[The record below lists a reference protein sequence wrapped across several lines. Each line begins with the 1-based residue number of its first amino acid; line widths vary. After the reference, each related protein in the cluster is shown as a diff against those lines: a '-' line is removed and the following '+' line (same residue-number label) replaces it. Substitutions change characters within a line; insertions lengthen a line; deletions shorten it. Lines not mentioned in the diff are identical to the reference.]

1 MAININI
8 KTKDLDLD
16 SKLNDFINKKVGTLG
31 RLFKLEKD
39 EDVLIEVEVGQSTK
53 HHKNGD
59 IFRAEINLSH
69 KGKRLRTTSK
79 ERTIRI
85 ALNESCAEM
94 SSRIKATKN
103 KKADLK
109 KKGGAKI
116 KKMIKD

>member
-16 SKLNDFINKKVGTLG
+16 SRLSDFINKKIGTLG

-39 EDVLIEVEVGQSTK
+39 EEVLVEVEVAQSTK
-53 HHKNGD
+53 HHKSGD

-85 ALNESCAEM
+85 ALNEACGEM
-94 SSRIKATKN
+94 SRRIKVTKE
-103 KKADLK
+103 KKSVLK
-109 KKGGAKI
+109 RKGGTKL
-116 KKMIKD
+116 KKMIKN